1 MMDKDII
8 IGPCIFI
15 LVGIGPWLDKHDGP
29 CMLVVVKR
37 AVVVCACYQI
47 LLAFIVMFFL

>member
-1 MMDKDII
+1 MTDKDII
-8 IGPCIFI
+8 ICPCIFI

-29 CMLVVVKR
+29 CVLVVVKR